1 MSHVKVSV
9 FTVVNIVVLFA
20 ICIYNFKQYYIVLQL
35 VTDEPRL
42 PSAPVLYKSRVSTPS
57 SSLETFKTP
66 AVPSSGS
73 TINSDGSRKS
83 VMRRGMAEFKKHI
96 VETSTPIKKV
106 ILCSYFILLINCT
119 FIVVGFMFN
128 LFYLCPK
135 GGNDDKSCSILP
147 SSEELEPSECHTEQH
162 EISYIIK
169 RW

>member
-57 SSLETFKTP
+57 SSKHL
-66 AVPSSGS
+66 PSQVQVALS
-73 TINSDGSRKS
+73 TSDGSRKS